1 MCVLIFKCLCGYVT
15 ERERRPG
22 ERGSSQYVGKCQKPS
37 KSRLLHKTPKS
48 CRKPEKGGKKKLNQ
62 QYLATY
68 HSDWL
73 EIVSADQ

>member
-15 ERERRPG
+15 ERERRTG

-37 KSRLLHKTPKS
+37 KSQLLHKTLKS
-48 CRKPEKGGKKKLNQ
+48 CRKPERREKKINQ
-62 QYLATY
+62 QYLVTY